1 MAYDD
6 DAVVVGA
13 LFFRHVHF
21 FAAAAFTGEWIETQP
36 WTSFISKCP
45 KLLKNIIDDAIE
57 VTACSLTSLS
67 IRMLS

>member
-21 FAAAAFTGEWIETQP
+21 FVAAAYTGEWIETQP
-36 WTSFISKCP
+36 WTKFIFKWL
-45 KLLKNIIDDAIE
+45 KLLKNIIEGAIE
-57 VTACSLTSLS
+57 VT
-67 IRMLS
+67 

>member
-21 FAAAAFTGEWIETQP
+21 FVAAAFTGKWIETQP
-36 WTSFISKCP
+36 WTSFIFKWL
-45 KLLKNIIDDAIE
+45 KLLKKITVNNKKI
-57 VTACSLTSLS
+57 VFLLKGHST
-67 IRMLS
+67 

>member
-21 FAAAAFTGEWIETQP
+21 FVAAAFAGYLV
-36 WTSFISKCP
+36 P
-45 KLLKNIIDDAIE
+45 KLTLHQF
-57 VTACSLTSLS
+57 
-67 IRMLS
+67 